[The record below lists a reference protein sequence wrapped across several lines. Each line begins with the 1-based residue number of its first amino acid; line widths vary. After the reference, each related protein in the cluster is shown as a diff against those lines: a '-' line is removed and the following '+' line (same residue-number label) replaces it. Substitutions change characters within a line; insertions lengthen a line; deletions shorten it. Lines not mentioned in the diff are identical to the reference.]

1 MLNPQLVNKA
11 RLYSGLVLFTYVSIH
26 LINHSLG
33 LISVAA
39 MQAMLE
45 IGRAHV

>member
-1 MLNPQLVNKA
+1 MLNPMLINKT

-33 LISVAA
+33 LISVMAD
-39 MQAMLE
+39 
-45 IGRAHV
+45 RKSVV